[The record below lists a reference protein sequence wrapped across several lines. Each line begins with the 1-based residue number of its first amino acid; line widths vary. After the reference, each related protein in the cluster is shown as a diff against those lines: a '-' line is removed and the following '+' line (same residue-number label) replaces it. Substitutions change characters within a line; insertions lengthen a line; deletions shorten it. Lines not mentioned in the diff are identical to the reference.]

1 MIIIKNTLLIFIL
14 LSFAVYCN
22 AQKHEESLIIRLEN
36 AEKEAILKGDTIA
49 LMKLMSAQIVVQN
62 PENTIIKYDQIM
74 DRIKKG
80 KIDYSSFNRTIENI
94 AFIKNIAIVMGSET
108 IVSKSSSPQTDKVN
122 TRRFTNVWMKEK
134 NLAVNSKTGNYYFNK
149 INPIQI
155 CSICSFLN
163 KKTWNRNLKR
173 SANNK
178 KKPGINFL
186 PGGENGMN
194 LLWVFKT
201 NGR

>member
-134 NLAVNSKTGNYYFNK
+134 
-149 INPIQI
+149 
-155 CSICSFLN
+155 
-163 KKTWNRNLKR
+163 KTWQLTARQATIISIK
-173 SANNK
+173 
-178 KKPGINFL
+178 
-186 PGGENGMN
+186 
-194 LLWVFKT
+194 
-201 NGR
+201 